1 MSSIDPRGVLRGA
14 CTVCP
19 CTQYEMDPESKRA
32 ACSYCDCPAPK
43 LKEEISTSDLSA
55 SVLSNESTLS
65 SNSNESTSSMEPV
78 MVINIPTDPPANIL
92 DVLERGSR
100 TCNSEVPTDELPIPD
115 VFPDAIEESLKAKT
129 VTDDQ
134 VNLIVHRIVSHV
146 IGKNI
151 KGQNSK
157 LAEKC
162 ARRISNKYSPLKKR
176 DPKLVGLKKK
186 FMRRFSKEKSLVGKG
201 KYLMILKTA
210 QNLKYWI
217 KPVLNKK

>member
-43 LKEEISTSDLSA
+43 LKGKIKGIFLLEIVATYEA
-55 SVLSNESTLS
+55 
-65 SNSNESTSSMEPV
+65 TSSMEPV